1 MPARK
6 GASDKPPGRASFP
19 HRVSL
24 RFQAD
29 GVGFRLAPITAAAGR
44 IAGAQWSEWPGR
56 DHRIVIGFAEA
67 GHADTFRA
75 WILQQGWAD
84 LLA

>member
-1 MPARK
+1 MPAEK
-6 GASDKPPGRASFP
+6 GGSEKPPGRARFP
-19 HRVSL
+19 HRVTL
-24 RFQAD
+24 RFQPD
-29 GVGFRLAPITAAAGR
+29 GVGFRLGSITAAARR

-56 DHRIVIGFAEA
+56 DHRVVIGFVEP